1 MKADPF
7 KNNLGYN
14 LRRASTASMS
24 RLAGQ
29 FAKLDL
35 RPTEAS
41 VLLVIEANPG
51 IRQSEVGRML
61 GVRSA
66 NMAPLIG
73 RMDDRGLIE
82 REPVDGRSHGLSLNE
97 SGQEMV
103 TAIRDEIDTHE
114 ALVRKALGDV
124 PEEVFMTVMKRIWKL
139 MES

>member
-14 LRRASTASMS
+14 LRRASTAGMS

-29 FAKLDL
+29 FAALDL

-61 GVRSA
+61 DIRRA
-66 NMAPLIG
+66 HMAPLIG
-73 RMDDRGLIE
+73 RLDDRGLIE
-82 REPVDGRSHGLSLNE
+82 REPVDGRSHGLSVNASGAETVAAIKTEIE
-97 SGQEMV
+97 S
-103 TAIRDEIDTHE
+103 HE
-114 ALVRKALGDV
+114 ALIRNALGDL
-124 PEEVFMTVMKRIWKL
+124 PEEVFMAVMKRIWKQL
-139 MES
+139 EE